1 MALACA
7 LATAQPAT
15 AQAPIRFTHVVETGR
30 GPISIP
36 TELYLEARNDD
47 IIAVKVAGNL
57 GALQAA
63 LPVLLS
69 RVVEDTCR
77 RRVGVE
83 VQTVRP
89 EGDALRLTGRVQII
103 SYRCRGDNLD
113 SRLRIFSNVTGFDAL
128 VDGRLEDNCL
138 GAELE
143 ELSVDPSGLVGG
155 LINLLGLRDRI
166 ASKAREAINEGLE
179 GSTRCIDLPDKL
191 QILETHLSTGGFRDF
206 GDGAMGFVV
215 EGTINVRARNL
226 VTLLGVLAKEGD
238 FRN

>member
-7 LATAQPAT
+7 LATAHPAT

-83 VQTVRP
+83 VQTVHP

-128 VDGRLEDNCL
+128 VDGRLADNCL

-155 LINLLGLRDRI
+155 LINLLGLRERI
-166 ASKAREAINEGLE
+166 ASSAPRQLKVIIPTTSVWPYPPGRDAHALGSRVVISFQAGL
-179 GSTRCIDLPDKL
+179 PP
-191 QILETHLSTGGFRDF
+191 
-206 GDGAMGFVV
+206 M
-215 EGTINVRARNL
+215 VRSDDRS
-226 VTLLGVLAKEGD
+226 
-238 FRN
+238 